1 MSILRNPGLVIVTV
15 LVGATMAA
23 RGQTPSFSA
32 QFHLS
37 SSSPPARGS
46 KVSAYPDL
54 PEAPGE
60 PHGSQMESQEIKNN
74 QNDPFEGDI
83 TGTVLDPSGG
93 EVVGAHVTLENIASK
108 ARREMTAN
116 GEGFFDFDAVGAGVF
131 KLTISS
137 AGFST
142 WVSDDIVLKS
152 GQSYDV
158 PQITLQIT
166 LATTDVEVVF
176 SQHDIAEEQMKAEE
190 KQRVLGII
198 PNFYVSYNW
207 KAAPLSSGQKFR
219 LAFRNAID
227 PVSFLGAAFSAGLE
241 QWQNDYR
248 GYGEGAKGYF
258 SRMGASYGDGFTGAF
273 IGGAILPSVLHQDPR
288 YFYKGTGSIRSRALY
303 AISTAVIC
311 RGDNGRWQPNYSNVL
326 GNFISGAISNSYYPP
341 ANRGVQLTIDNAL
354 IDTASDAVGALFQE
368 FLIKKISRG
377 VHP

>member
-1 MSILRNPGLVIVTV
+1 MIAPRLKSSRLKRSRDRVSQTYSEAVVGTSEQIISSMSILRNPGLVIVTV

-219 LAFRNAID
+219 FSTSGESHGESLVAMVSGLPAGVC
-227 PVSFLGAAFSAGLE
+227 PV
-241 QWQNDYR
+241 D
-248 GYGEGAKGYF
+248 
-258 SRMGASYGDGFTGAF
+258 
-273 IGGAILPSVLHQDPR
+273 
-288 YFYKGTGSIRSRALY
+288 
-303 AISTAVIC
+303 
-311 RGDNGRWQPNYSNVL
+311 
-326 GNFISGAISNSYYPP
+326 
-341 ANRGVQLTIDNAL
+341 
-354 IDTASDAVGALFQE
+354 QE
-368 FLIKKISRG
+368 FLDRELWRRQKGYGRGGRMRIERIRRIS
-377 VHP
+377 